1 MLAGSKVSQYE
12 KQIGNVRLSRIGQA
26 VNFKFKLMLYFFKQT
41 WLQNE
46 FLIPT
51 N

>member
-26 VNFKFKLMLYFFKQT
+26 VNFKLMLYCFRQT

-46 FLIPT
+46 SLIPT